1 MKKANDSRIYLNTT
15 RWTILS
21 YRARQRERNQYGFIP
36 LWAMTMTSNWPRGVP
51 FSLKC
56 HIPLSG
62 SSLLIQHGL
71 TTFTNRLCKESK
83 YIIYFTS
90 QKVTKKTLATT
101 TSSSNESARDLMPL
115 TAMYLGGDEGGNCEK
130 LPPTSSS
137 PTAPFHSR
145 TSPFSNHPS
154 TYWINRESSAVKN
167 WAAWSK
173 TSPCGSTNLVPS
185 LPPNPCI
192 PCSSHIKTTKE
203 SLTNLCPLQQLIC
216 FNYNNKD
223 T

>member
-1 MKKANDSRIYLNTT
+1 
-15 RWTILS
+15 
-21 YRARQRERNQYGFIP
+21 
-36 LWAMTMTSNWPRGVP
+36 MTSNWPRGVP

-62 SSLLIQHGL
+62 SNLLIQQGL
-71 TTFTNRLCKESK
+71 TRFTIWLCNKFQYNLLQLIKLSERLKFFCCTEIT
-83 YIIYFTS
+83 YHTS
-90 QKVTKKTLATT
+90 N
-101 TSSSNESARDLMPL
+101 SNESARDRMPL
-115 TAMYLGGDEGGNCEK
+115 TAMYLGGDDEGNCEK

-154 TYWINRESSAVKN
+154 TNLINRESSAVKN

-173 TSPCGSTNLVPS
+173 ISPCGSIILVPS

-192 PCSSHIKTTKE
+192 PYIS
-203 SLTNLCPLQQLIC
+203 
-216 FNYNNKD
+216 D
-223 T
+223 TRYSY

>member
-1 MKKANDSRIYLNTT
+1 
-15 RWTILS
+15 
-21 YRARQRERNQYGFIP
+21 
-36 LWAMTMTSNWPRGVP
+36 MTSNWPRGVP

-62 SSLLIQHGL
+62 SSLLIQQGL
-71 TTFTNRLCKESK
+71 TTFTNRLCQQNNQVLLV
-83 YIIYFTS
+83 TS
-90 QKVTKKTLATT
+90 THNKKTQFSFFATT
-101 TSSSNESARDLMPL
+101 TSNSNESARHLMPL
-115 TAMYLGGDEGGNCEK
+115 TAMYLGGDEEGNCEK

-137 PTAPFHSR
+137 PTTPFHSR

-192 PCSSHIKTTKE
+192 P
-203 SLTNLCPLQQLIC
+203 
-216 FNYNNKD
+216 
-223 T
+223 